1 MFDTLRDNPV
11 ALMIVA
17 SEIGL
22 WVLLGAGLTA
32 RYLLRLRAAG
42 AALLCGIPL
51 LDVALIVAAAVDL
64 RRGAEP
70 GVVHGLAAI
79 YLGVSIAFGP
89 AVVRWADIRFA
100 HRFAGGPAPVK
111 PARGSRERVAAAWR
125 EWGRV
130 VLAAVIA
137 SAALGLVVVTV
148 ADGEQAAGLYWWMGR
163 AWTIVGLWLIFG
175 PVWEEL
181 APADEAKQRP

>member
-1 MFDTLRDNPV
+1 MLDTIRDNPV

-22 WVLLGAGLTA
+22 WVLLAAGLTA
-32 RYLLRLRAAG
+32 RYVLRLRTAG
-42 AALLCGIPL
+42 AILLWGIPL
-51 LDVALIVAAAVDL
+51 LDVALIVAAALDL

-79 YLGVSIAFGP
+79 YLGTSVAFGP
-89 AVVRWADIRFA
+89 AIVRWADIRFA

-111 PARGSRERVAAAWR
+111 PARGSRERAAAAWR

-148 ADGEQAAGLYWWMGR
+148 TDSEQAAGLYGWIGR
-163 AWTIVGLWLIFG
+163 AWTITGLWLLFG
-175 PVWEEL
+175 PIWEEM
-181 APADEAKQRP
+181 AAAGKANQRA